1 MDYFNRRDGS
11 CLGFFEFSRKVG
23 SKKIKQLAKNTNE
36 FINSDLHIKKE
47 GIYFDREVKKDV
59 TSRVY
64 SGNFFAS
71 GDIKL
76 NSESGPDFK
85 ILLNCVPYVSDVS
98 NTSLLQG
105 LDESDY
111 NMLLSTYNRGVGKS
125 SKSGEKKEKKKI
137 SALTSEALY
146 DLFVDERYEHQNQN
160 GAFTRP
166 LGKAFELV
174 CEKILDSCIPKNSSV
189 QIRYQC
195 EAVPDGDK
203 LDAIVL
209 AESKYDLSQFFFK
222 LSKAECISLEEFN

>member
-1 MDYFNRRDGS
+1 MIEYFNRYDGS

-23 SKKIKQLAKNTNE
+23 YRKIKQLAANTNK
-36 FINSDLHIKKE
+36 FVNSDLHVKKE
-47 GIYFDREVKKDV
+47 GIYFNREVKKDV

-71 GDIKL
+71 GDTKL

-85 ILLNCVPYVSDVS
+85 ILLKCIPSGS
-98 NTSLLQG
+98 NKSLLRG

-111 NMLLSTYNRGVGKS
+111 NMLLSTYNRGVVRS
-125 SKSGEKKEKKKI
+125 EISGEKKEGKKI
-137 SALTSEALY
+137 SALTPEALY
-146 DLFVDERYEHQNQN
+146 DLFVDERYENQNQN

-166 LGKAFELV
+166 LGKAFEIV

-189 QIRYQC
+189 EIRYQC
-195 EAVPDGDK
+195 EAVPDGEK

-209 AESKYDLSQFFFK
+209 AESKYDLSQFFFN
-222 LSKAECISLEEFN
+222 LSKAECVYLEEFN